1 MNRLVVM
8 LLAVAFAGTASAQ
21 LYKWVDNDGRVQYGD
36 TPPGDASKVTR
47 LRPPPAGSAPAP
59 AATSETAAK
68 DKDKDKALTP
78 EQAFKKR
85 QQERQEAEQKAEKE
99 RAEADQKRA
108 GCENAQAGLRQLQSG
123 QRVATVNS
131 AGERVFIDDN
141 ERARQVQRAQKSV
154 DDWCK

>member
-1 MNRLVVM
+1 M

-21 LYKWVDNDGRVQYGD
+21 LYKWVDNNGRVQYGD

-59 AATSETAAK
+59 AAQSETVAKDK

-85 QQERQEAEQKAEKE
+85 QQERQDAEQKAEKE
-99 RAEADQKRA
+99 RAEADQKR
-108 GCENAQAGLRQLQSG
+108 GNCDNAQAGLRQLQSG

-141 ERARQVQRAQKSV
+141 ERTRQLQRAQKSV